1 MSVLL
6 DGRVEQGSFT
16 LEVSLPFESG
26 TVTGILGPNGSGK
39 TTLLRAIAGLTPLTS
54 GTLTVDDSDWTSLAP
69 QDRSVGLVLADPVL
83 FPHLSATDNVAF
95 GPRSRGVATS
105 TARQRALEELDALGI
120 ADLASRKPKA
130 LSTGQAQRVALAR
143 ALATDPA
150 VLLLDESL
158 AGLDPQTR
166 TSVRGVLASRLAHFD
181 GTTIM
186 VTHDAVDALTLAD
199 ELVFLEDGR
208 LTQRGTPAQVSAA
221 PRSTYAATLVGL
233 NLLPGNATGDGL
245 VATGLGEVRTTSD
258 VTGGCWVSIRPNA
271 VSLWRSPPEG
281 SPRNAWQMTVIG
293 VEVLG
298 QTARVMLSAGDARLV
313 AEVTTLAVNELGL
326 VAGAQVWASVKA
338 TEIDCYPR

>member
-1 MSVLL
+1 MSVLIE
-6 DGRVEQGSFT
+6 GRVDQGTFT
-16 LEVSLPFESG
+16 LDVSLPFESG

-39 TTLLRAIAGLTPLTS
+39 TTLLRAIAGLTFLTTGS
-54 GTLTVDDSDWTSLAP
+54 LTVDDADWTSLAP

-83 FPHLSATDNVAF
+83 FPHLSAADNVAF
-95 GPRSRGVATS
+95 GPRSRGVAAS
-105 TARQRALEELDALGI
+105 SARKRALEELDALGI
-120 ADLASRKPKA
+120 ADLAGRKPKA

-166 TSVRGVLASRLAHFD
+166 TSVRGVLASRLAHFE

-186 VTHDAVDALTLAD
+186 VTHDPVDALTLAD
-199 ELVFLEDGR
+199 ELVFLEGGR

-233 NLLPGNATGDGL
+233 NLLSGVGSGDGL
-245 VATGLGEVRTTSD
+245 VATGLGEVRTASD

-271 VSLWRSPPEG
+271 VSLWHSAPDG
-281 SPRNAWQMTVIG
+281 SPRNAWQMTVAG

-298 QTARVMLSAGDARLV
+298 QTARIMLSANDSQLV

-326 VAGAQVWASVKA
+326 VAGAPVWASVKA